1 MVSGVTPLQLVRNI
15 CETFEDLSS
24 ISGLEAEV
32 AIVRRTNQGCSGET
46 IRLEFAACWQETRIE
61 TRLDSVP
68 HSCAMTK

>member
-46 IRLEFAACWQETRIE
+46 IRLEFAAC
-61 TRLDSVP
+61 
-68 HSCAMTK
+68 